1 VKRVFDILLASAG
14 LLISSPLWIIIILR
28 IKLEDRGPVFYLQ
41 ERVGKNGKIF
51 RVIKFRSMI
60 IDAEKEGVPIQATE
74 HDPRVTKIGNI
85 LRKTAMDELPQLV
98 NIWKGDM
105 SFVGPRAL
113 RPEEREVRGSGVSV
127 RIEKV
132 PGYKDRLAVIPGLT
146 GLAQVYLPADA
157 PRRQKFRYDALYVK
171 RQSFCFDLKL
181 VLLSFWITFKGKW
194 ESSGKKI

>member
-1 VKRVFDILLASAG
+1 MKRAFDIFLSSVG

-60 IDAEKEGVPIQATE
+60 VNAEKDVGPIQAAE
-74 HDPRVTKIGNI
+74 HDPRVTIIGRF

-113 RPEEREVRGSGVSV
+113 RPAEKEVYGKEHEIE
-127 RIEKV
+127 IEKI
-132 PGYKDRLAVIPGLT
+132 PGYKKRLEATPGLT
-146 GLAQVYLPADA
+146 GIAQVYIPADA
-157 PRRQKFRYDALYVK
+157 PRRRKFRYDLLYIK
-171 RQSFCFDLKL
+171 KQSFCLDMKL
-181 VLLSFWITFKGKW
+181 ILLSFWITFKGKW
-194 ESSGKKI
+194 ESGGKKI